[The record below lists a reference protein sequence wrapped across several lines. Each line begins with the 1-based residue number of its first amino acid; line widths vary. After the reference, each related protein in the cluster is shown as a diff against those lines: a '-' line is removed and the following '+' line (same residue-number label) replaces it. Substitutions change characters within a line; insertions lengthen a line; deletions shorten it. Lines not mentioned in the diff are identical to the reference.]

1 MYEHMSNIQPGYH
14 MPKDNKAYQVS
25 PSHKQHWMH
34 LCKQYAGA
42 NCEIEM
48 ADGKIYHGKIHSHDN
63 DNIYLIMPMQHR
75 DEASERFFP
84 GFGFGGFPGFGFGGF
99 GFNPFFVGP
108 FFPGFGLFGFPFF
121 GFRGFRRFWW

>member
-1 MYEHMSNIQPGYH
+1 MYENMSNLQPNYP
-14 MPKDNKAYQVS
+14 MSKDNQPHHAS
-25 PSHKQHWMH
+25 PGHKENLMH

-48 ADGKIYHGKIHSHDN
+48 ADGRIYQGKIHGHDN
-63 DNIYLIMPMQHR
+63 DNLYLIMPMQHR

-84 GFGFGGFPGFGFGGF
+84 GFGF

-121 GFRGFRRFWW
+121 GFRRFRRFWW